1 MSKKEQYFKKVLT
14 QSRDK
19 VYRLCM
25 GYTGNRMDADDL
37 FQDISI
43 KIWQNLDSFRQESS
57 IDTWIYRVAT
67 NTALLYV
74 RKKNS
79 AHQKSS
85 MMTVETDLIE
95 LDSVATHDIEDDLI
109 HLYKSISSLK
119 EMDRIVISL
128 VLEGHSY
135 LEISDITGISVSNV
149 GVKISRI
156 KKALAA
162 KMRNN
167 G

>member
-1 MSKKEQYFKKVLT
+1 
-14 QSRDK
+14 
-19 VYRLCM
+19 M

-74 RKKNS
+74 RKKNK

-95 LDSVATHDIEDDLI
+95 LDSDATHDIEDDLI

>member
-1 MSKKEQYFKKVLT
+1 
-14 QSRDK
+14 
-19 VYRLCM
+19 
-25 GYTGNRMDADDL
+25 MDADDL

-74 RKKNS
+74 RKKNK

-95 LDSVATHDIEDDLI
+95 LDSDATHDIEDDLI